1 METICEVNKARRIKK
16 DIGCLKHKFS
26 PPTGIKNCRIKS
38 RTIYS
43 KVGFISESE
52 LQHYTEC
59 TGKALK
65 LTPVQLPLEDRPE
78 TLTGYVISLKDLP
91 PELKDTIRKIKTAY
105 EVNVTQE
112 ERRLDPENQIKED
125 QGSILFDFFADLQ
138 TRSAADMAKTINRSK
153 VPTLTGLKE
162 KAEKIRAV
170 ARLC

>member
-1 METICEVNKARRIKK
+1 M
-16 DIGCLKHKFS
+16 
-26 PPTGIKNCRIKS
+26 
-38 RTIYS
+38 
-43 KVGFISESE
+43 
-52 LQHYTEC
+52 
-59 TGKALK
+59 
-65 LTPVQLPLEDRPE
+65 
-78 TLTGYVISLKDLP
+78 ISLKDLP